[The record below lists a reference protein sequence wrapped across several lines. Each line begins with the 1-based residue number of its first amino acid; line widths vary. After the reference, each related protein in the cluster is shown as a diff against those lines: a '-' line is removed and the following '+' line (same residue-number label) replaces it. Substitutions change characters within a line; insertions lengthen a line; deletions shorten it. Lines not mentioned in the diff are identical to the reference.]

1 MGVESKVEL
10 SRLRRQASQ
19 LGIAIRTQPGSGAP
33 GVRDYSLVDRDT
45 GRVIYA
51 DIRGLVEVQE
61 RLWWIIRDR
70 KRAPSLPAGVTQTS
84 EELCPSCGA
93 RRIGQFRWCLGCGL
107 DYEAS
112 TKLAIDAESGR
123 QSSVPGPLTSP
134 YVREGF
140 ATELRARARDAEKA
154 RLASAP
160 EIDPPSAPVKL
171 GRRVRPAQ
179 VILAL
184 LIVSAITVG
193 LALSARTRPPTP
205 AAGSGSPDAATG
217 WFGFNGATIQR
228 VPSGDTSAKY
238 ASGVTASTGGFFAR
252 LRKDP
257 TPGSCTEGQ
266 TTAPVYSGPYTN
278 WGGGHSPTFPPG
290 GFTTAVDIYLDVDHA
305 IANPDARFDWSSAI
319 SDTNGNKLRDFV
331 FNVGTDATGF
341 VMTTGTT
348 ATRCASNPSDPA
360 PDHSPV
366 IHIAQ
371 SGWYTFKHIFAGT
384 AGGPLTVTQTVAST
398 TSLDIPL
405 GSWTHSDPAVRIGT
419 QAGGINEG
427 SFVQNEFDG
436 LAIDNAMVGTV
447 GDLGVEVTG
456 SPEPAHVDR
465 TLTYTVEVAN
475 HGPAAATD
483 VAIVGTL
490 PDGTGFGSVTAKD
503 GTCTRSN
510 LVVNCKIGMIASGDR
525 STLTIVVKPS
535 RTGSITMTAAVSAF
549 ALSDLNATNDTFAQS
564 TTVLP

>member
-10 SRLRRQASQ
+10 NRLRRQASQ
-19 LGIAIRTQPGSGAP
+19 LGIAIRTQPGSGTSDQ
-33 GVRDYSLVDRDT
+33 RDYSLVDRETD
-45 GRVIYA
+45 RVIYA
-51 DIRGLVEVQE
+51 DIRGLVAVQD

-70 KRAPSLPAGVTQTS
+70 KRAQSVPAGTIQTS

-112 TKLAIDAESGR
+112 TKLAIDAEGGHR
-123 QSSVPGPLTSP
+123 SSVPGPLTSP

-140 ATELRARARDAEKA
+140 ATELRARARAAETA
-154 RLASAP
+154 RLPSAP
-160 EIDPPSAPVKL
+160 ETVAPSAPVKT

-184 LIVSAITVG
+184 LIVSAMTVG
-193 LALSARTRPPTP
+193 LALSSGTRPPTSSV
-205 AAGSGSPDAATG
+205 GSGSPDIATG

-238 ASGVTASTGGFFAR
+238 ASGVSASTGGFFAR

-257 TPGSCTEGQ
+257 TPGTCTQGQ
-266 TTAPVYSGPYTN
+266 TTAPVYNGPYTN

-348 ATRCASNPSDPA
+348 ATRCASNPADPA
-360 PDHSPV
+360 PDHAPV
-366 IHIAQ
+366 IHIAR
-371 SGWYTFKHIFAGT
+371 SGWYEFKHIFAGT
-384 AGGPLTVTQTVAST
+384 TGGPLTVTQTVAST
-398 TSLDIPL
+398 TSPDVPL
-405 GSWTHSDPAVRIGT
+405 GSWTHSDPSDRIGA
-419 QAGGINEG
+419 QVGGINEG

-436 LAIDNAMVGTV
+436 LAIDNAIVGTV
-447 GDLGVEVTG
+447 GDLGVQVTN
-456 SPEPAHVDR
+456 SPDPAHVDR
-465 TLTYTVEVAN
+465 TLTYAVEVTN
-475 HGPAAATD
+475 HGAAPATD
-483 VAIVGTL
+483 VAIVGML
-490 PDGTGFGSVTAKD
+490 PDGVGFGSVATKD

-510 LVVNCKIGMIASGDR
+510 LVINCKIGMIASGDTT
-525 STLTIVVKPS
+525 TLTIVVKPS
-535 RTGSITMTAAVSAF
+535 RTGSVTMTASASAF
-549 ALSDLNATNDTFAQS
+549 ALSDLNAANDSAART